1 MRLLASRSD
10 LAEHGLNADRLLVAS
25 YEVSVRAALGFAGV
39 TKPKSKPSKQMA
51 RAQLRSGQPQL
62 NPGLEQHEQDLRH
75 NLEDNRWLRLV
86 RRSAAAQSAEEWLL
100 LEIISNSRRL
110 YQALAGSGSSTGV
123 RAFAILNAALSRQSL
138 LCPGQ
143 ELTVH

>member
-1 MRLLASRSD
+1 
-10 LAEHGLNADRLLVAS
+10 
-25 YEVSVRAALGFAGV
+25 
-39 TKPKSKPSKQMA
+39 MA

-62 NPGLEQHEQDLRH
+62 KLGLEQHEQDLRH

-86 RRSAAAQSAEEWLL
+86 RRSAAALSAEEWLL

-110 YQALAGSGSSTGV
+110 YQALAGGGSSTGV